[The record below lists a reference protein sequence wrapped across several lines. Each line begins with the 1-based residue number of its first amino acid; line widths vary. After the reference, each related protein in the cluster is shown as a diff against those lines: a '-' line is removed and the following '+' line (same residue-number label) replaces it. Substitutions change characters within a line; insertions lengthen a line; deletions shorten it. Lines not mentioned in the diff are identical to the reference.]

1 MGQGFCALAGPRT
14 TVLAAAG
21 TGRLQECQQG
31 AGQRPREHQQG
42 AGRGPHQQHTRRC
55 GLQRATD
62 SCAAS
67 ASNAS
72 DSARQSKPRGPQ
84 APASALATLPESPFL
99 SSPELMDFRSHVS
112 SFRENLTELAE
123 LELKHA
129 KGEPSSLTEPSC
141 CLPGLLPGPLVS
153 RRLGAGVDVVGWR
166 EVAGMNTPAV
176 QGQGSP
182 FGPAPFP
189 SHWYQGLSER

>member
-42 AGRGPHQQHTRRC
+42 AGQGPHQQHTRRC
-55 GLQRATD
+55 GLQRATN

-72 DSARQSKPRGPQ
+72 LTQPGRVSPVAHKPLPLHWPPCQSPHSSLLQSSWTSDPMYLPSARTSLSWPSWSSNMPKVSH
-84 APASALATLPESPFL
+84 PASPSPLAAFL
-99 SSPELMDFRSHVS
+99 VS
-112 SFRENLTELAE
+112 Y
-123 LELKHA
+123 
-129 KGEPSSLTEPSC
+129 
-141 CLPGLLPGPLVS
+141 PGL
-153 RRLGAGVDVVGWR
+153 
-166 EVAGMNTPAV
+166 
-176 QGQGSP
+176 
-182 FGPAPFP
+182 
-189 SHWYQGLSER
+189 